1 MGLKGTRVVEQVEVA
16 RRVKAESSQEVFSI
30 SKFKVEVVEESKKS
44 LRKLGAEPGIYTLD
58 PLVMED

>member
-16 RRVKAESSQEVFSI
+16 RTVKAESSQEVFSI

-44 LRKLGAEPGIYTLD
+44 LWKLGAEPGIYTLD
-58 PLVMED
+58 LLVMED